1 MMRYLAIRNDLV
13 LGYTMLDDE
22 DEDLGGGKLD
32 PIERFYVYD
41 SKFYIEGS
49 ECWIIFEKEKEML
62 VNNHGNPTRSRESI
76 GVTLDT
82 TPVARTKTYG
92 DPGDWRLEEVTKAE
106 FQNGVHLVGLPIM
119 ECTSKLMY
127 VL

>member
-1 MMRYLAIRNDLV
+1 MIHYVAIRNDIV
-13 LGYTMLDDE
+13 LGYTVLDDE
-22 DEDLGGGKLD
+22 DENIEGGSLV

-41 SKFYIEGS
+41 SKFNLKTG
-49 ECWIIFEKEKEML
+49 ECWIIFEKEREML
-62 VNNHGNPTRSRESI
+62 INNLGHPSRSRESI

-82 TPVARTKTYG
+82 MPVARTKTYG

-106 FQNGVHLVGLPIM
+106 FQNGVHLIGLPIM

>member
-1 MMRYLAIRNDLV
+1 MIHYVAIRNDIV
-13 LGYTMLDDE
+13 LGYTVLDDE
-22 DEDLGGGKLD
+22 DENIEGGSLV

-41 SKFYIEGS
+41 SKFNRKSG
-49 ECWIIFEKEKEML
+49 ECWIIFEKEREML
-62 VNNHGNPTRSRESI
+62 VNQNGLPQRSRESI

-82 TPVARTKTYG
+82 MKVLSTSYG

-106 FQNGVHLVGLPIM
+106 FQNGVHLIGLPIM

>member
-1 MMRYLAIRNDLV
+1 
-13 LGYTMLDDE
+13 MLDDK
-22 DEDLGGGKLD
+22 DEEIEGGSLT
-32 PIERFYVYD
+32 PIEKFYVYD
-41 SKFYIEGS
+41 SKFNLKTG
-49 ECWIIFEKEKEML
+49 ECWIIFEKEKWML
-62 VNNHGNPTRSRESI
+62 INHNGLPQRSQESI

-82 TPVARTKTYG
+82 MPVARTDTYG

-106 FQNGVHLVGLPIM
+106 FQNGIHLIGLPIM